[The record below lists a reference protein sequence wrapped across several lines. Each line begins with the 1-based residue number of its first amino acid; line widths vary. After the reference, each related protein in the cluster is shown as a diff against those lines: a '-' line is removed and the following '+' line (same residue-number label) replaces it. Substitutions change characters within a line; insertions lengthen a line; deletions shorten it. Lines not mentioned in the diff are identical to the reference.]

1 MNKITL
7 RCRHCPHAADYP
19 LVDLLLWPWPR
30 HCDEYMRAADE
41 PAWAKAKAGMQQA
54 DDALLVAGLPN
65 LVQIVLQAYGR
76 PQP

>member
-1 MNKITL
+1 MTKITL
-7 RCRHCPHAADYP
+7 RCRHCPHATDYP
-19 LVDLLLWPWPR
+19 LVDLMLWPWPR

-41 PAWAKAKAGMQQA
+41 PAWARAKAGMQQA
-54 DDALLVAGLPN
+54 DDALAAVGLPS

>member
-1 MNKITL
+1 MTKITL

-41 PAWAKAKAGMQQA
+41 PAWARAKAGMQQA
-54 DDALLVAGLPN
+54 DDALQAAGLPS
-65 LVQIVLQAYGR
+65 LARIVAQAYGR

>member
-1 MNKITL
+1 MTKITL

-19 LVDLLLWPWPR
+19 LIDLMLWPWPR

-41 PAWAKAKAGMQQA
+41 PAWALAKTGMKEA
-54 DDALLVAGLPN
+54 DDALQAAGLSS
-65 LVQIVLQAYGR
+65 LARIVAQAYGR